1 MADSTRA
8 AIRTKVRRL
17 TRSPSVSQ
25 ITNTQIN
32 EKINTV
38 LKYNLPSEVK
48 LFTLRKTF
56 SFFTTPNVDTYDT
69 NTQNVNDPMF
79 NFKNA
84 VILSSSPVFIAGY
97 QVRMIQ
103 DRSQFFLSWPVFQQ
117 KVIVGTGDGV
127 TTNFT
132 GTLANKP
139 VTPRHLLFSSE
150 ATNGVGQQLQDVPL
164 VSTGSGQA
172 GVELFRGNMYDPR
185 GVVPTKPTIPISTN
199 TINYFTG
206 VFNITFSD
214 APATGKDVTIQ
225 AVPYVA
231 GRPISIL
238 FFDNTFTVR
247 PIPDDNYEV
256 KIEVSVPG
264 TELTDDTE
272 SPDLE
277 QWWQWIAYATSKLIF
292 EERMDLESVQMILP
306 QMKEQ
311 ELFILRRTLDQISE
325 TRAPTIYNNRIGTG
339 HGLIWPLR
347 SFT

>member
-8 AIRTKVRRL
+8 AIRKKVRRL

-25 ITNTQIN
+25 ITDAQIN
-32 EKINTV
+32 KKINTV
-38 LKYNLPSEVK
+38 IKYNLPSEVK

-56 SFFTTPNVDTYDT
+56 SFYTTPNVDTYDT
-69 NTQNVNDPMF
+69 NTQNTNDPMY

-84 VILSSSPVFIAGY
+84 VLLSSSPAYIAGY
-97 QVRMIQ
+97 QVKINQSRA
-103 DRSQFFLSWPVFQQ
+103 QFFRSWPVFQQ
-117 KVIVGTGDGV
+117 KIQIDTGDGA

-139 VTPRHLLFSSE
+139 ITARHLLFSSE
-150 ATNGVGQQLQDVPL
+150 ATNGVGQQLQDVPII
-164 VSTGSGQA
+164 STALGQS
-172 GVELFRGNMYDPR
+172 GVELFRGNLYDPR
-185 GVVPTKPTIPISTN
+185 GVVPTKPTSAISTN

-214 APATGKDVTIQ
+214 APATGKKVFAQT
-225 AVPYVA
+225 VPYVA
-231 GRPISIL
+231 GRPISLL

-247 PIPDDNYEV
+247 PIPDDSYEV
-256 KIEVSVPG
+256 KIEAQVPA
-264 TELTDDTE
+264 TELDDDTE

-306 QMKEQ
+306 EMKEQ
-311 ELFILRRTLDQISE
+311 ELFVLRRTLDQIAE
-325 TRAPTIYNNRIGTG
+325 ERAPTIYQNSTGLSYRWPNR
-339 HGLIWPLR
+339 P
-347 SFT
+347 FF

>member
-25 ITNTQIN
+25 ITDAQIN

-38 LKYNLPSEVK
+38 IRYNLPSEVK

-56 SFFTTPNVDTYDT
+56 SFYTTPNVDLYDT
-69 NTQNVNDPMF
+69 NTQNTNDPMF

-84 VILSSSPVFIAGY
+84 ILLSSSPVFIAGN
-97 QVRMIQ
+97 QVKMMQ
-103 DRSQFFLSWPVFQQ
+103 DRSAFFRSWPVFQQ
-117 KVIVGTGDGV
+117 KVTVGTGDGL

-132 GTLANKP
+132 GTLANIP
-139 VTPRHLLFSSE
+139 VTPRHVLFSSKD
-150 ATNGVGQQLQDVPL
+150 TFGVGQQLIDVPR
-164 VSTGSGQA
+164 VSAVSGRE
-172 GVELFRGNMYDPR
+172 GTERNRGNLYDPR
-185 GVVPTKPTIPISTN
+185 GVVPTDPTAAVAGN
-199 TINYFTG
+199 NLNYVTG
-206 VFNITFSD
+206 VFDITFSQPPD
-214 APATGKDVTIQ
+214 SGEFVTVQ

-231 GRPISIL
+231 GKPISIL
-238 FFDNTFTVR
+238 FFDNAFTVR
-247 PIPDDNYEV
+247 PIPDDSYEV
-256 KIEVSVPG
+256 KIEAEFPA

-311 ELFILRRTLDQISE
+311 ELFVLRRTLDQLAE
-325 TRAPTIYNNRIGTG
+325 TRAPTIYQNNVG
-339 HGLIWPLR
+339 HHLIWPFR
-347 SFT
+347 PFT